1 MSRACEGL
9 SLWCQYNYAYF
20 NLFSENKANIL
31 KKKEK
36 EREDSKKE
44 ILDDI
49 KSSNNQWG
57 YRGGRGNQGG
67 RGNWGGRGN
76 RGNRGRGGRDNF
88 LKKY

>member
-9 SLWCQYNYAYF
+9 SLWCQLIII
-20 NLFSENKANIL
+20 LFSENKAKIL
-31 KKKEK
+31 KKKDKEK
-36 EREDSKKE
+36 EDLKKE
-44 ILDDI
+44 IMDEI
-49 KSSNNQWG
+49 KNNNQWG

-88 LKKY
+88 FKKY